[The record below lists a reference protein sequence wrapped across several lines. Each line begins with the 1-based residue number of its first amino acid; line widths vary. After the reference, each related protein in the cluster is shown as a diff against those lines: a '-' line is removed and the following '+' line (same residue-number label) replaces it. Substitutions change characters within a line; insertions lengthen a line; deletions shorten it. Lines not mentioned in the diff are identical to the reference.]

1 MNVELGSPVIDSNG
15 KELGEVD
22 GIVVDAG
29 TKRARAIVVNAG
41 LFGRSRHVVELSAIA
56 SSDDAG
62 LHLDASGATTDKE
75 SPVIDSEEIA
85 KAQRVEPP
93 ITYVAAAGVGG
104 PVYAAGPATPGDYPN
119 DSSFFDVAP
128 IDPPVV
134 EVESNLG
141 ENAVILDGKTD
152 VLTRDNETLG
162 RMKGMSLGSF
172 GTIESLTVGE
182 GLLARER
189 ATFPLASITDLGSD
203 RVRLDLTR
211 AEAERNRS

>member
-1 MNVELGSPVIDSNG
+1 
-15 KELGEVD
+15 
-22 GIVVDAG
+22 
-29 TKRARAIVVNAG
+29 VNAG
-41 LFGRSRHVVELSAIA
+41 LFGRSRHVVELSAIL

-62 LHLDASGATTDKE
+62 LHLDASGETTDKE
-75 SPVIDSEEIA
+75 SPVIESEEIA

-93 ITYVAAAGVGG
+93 ITFVAAAGVGG
-104 PVYAAGPATPGDYPN
+104 PVYAAGPATPGDYPD
-119 DSSFFDVAP
+119 DSSFFDIAP

-162 RMKGMSLGSF
+162 RVKGLSLGSF

-182 GLLARER
+182 GLLSRER
-189 ATFPLASITDLGSD
+189 ATFLLANITDLGSD
-203 RVRLDLTR
+203 RVRLGLTR
-211 AEAERNRS
+211 AEAERNQG